1 MNGVSSVER
10 LFFFPEP
17 FPDESL
23 YSLAVR
29 YHRLSANPSYRVT
42 SQELFGAYSRTCGS
56 ILPCCLEGL
65 AQRLGK
71 AYPVNVLIDRFTLL
85 PLYQPFVADAKYCA
99 ARVAMAGNC
108 GTGLKMSLGITASR
122 FLKHASFRYC
132 KSCVSEDLLR
142 YGVAYWH
149 RVHQA
154 VGTCICPLH
163 KDVLWAMTFPHGADW
178 RCMLLPDE
186 AKGTPVLQWSG
197 ETAAGLIAEM
207 QLWGL
212 ENPRSVQ
219 TLLAGDFL
227 RHCLEEMG
235 FIQSGRTRERT
246 LRAFLDRRLLSSPRA
261 PEFQEVAHS
270 SDWVFRVLRPR
281 GAVQPFKFY
290 FLCWLLGLDLEQ
302 IKLFRPRAAPH
313 NGDLTGGKVSAN
325 LANESE
331 IGAHRSAFSSSDKL
345 KCHEKPGYV
354 WLYRHDREWLA
365 QYVAAHPFIR
375 SRGDLIDWEARD
387 SALGRELLDAN
398 ERLRSAEGK
407 PQKVTRASLC
417 RLVAYSHDFLRKPN
431 HFPISIALM
440 EELLESTHDHQVRKI
455 KWAIKTYSLTERC
468 AKSVVYRFSGIRVPA
483 LKDEECFK
491 LLRVNP

>member
-1 MNGVSSVER
+1 M
-10 LFFFPEP
+10 
-17 FPDESL
+17 
-23 YSLAVR
+23 AVR

-65 AQRLGK
+65 SQRLGT
-71 AYPVNVLIDRFTLL
+71 AYSVQMLIDRFTLL
-85 PLYQPFVADAKYCA
+85 PLYQPFVANAKYCA

-142 YGVAYWH
+142 YGVAFWH

-163 KDVLWAMTFPHGADW
+163 KDVLWAMTFPDGADW

-186 AKGTPVLQWSG
+186 AKGTPVLQSPG
-197 ETAAGLIAEM
+197 ETAAGSIAEM

-219 TLLAGDFL
+219 ALLSGDFL
-227 RHCLEEMG
+227 RHRLEEMG
-235 FIQSGRTRERT
+235 FMQSGRTCERM
-246 LRAFLDRRLLSSPRA
+246 LRAFLGSRLLSSPRA

-281 GAVQPFKFY
+281 GVVQPLKFY
-290 FLCWLLGLDLEQ
+290 FLCWLLALNLEQ
-302 IKLFRPRAAPH
+302 IKLFRPKADPH
-313 NGDLTGGKVSAN
+313 NGDLTCGKVSAN
-325 LANESE
+325 VANVSE
-331 IGAHRSAFSSSDKL
+331 IDARRSAFSSSANL
-345 KCHEKPGYV
+345 KCHEKPGYL

-375 SRGDLIDWEARD
+375 SRGNLIDWEARD
-387 SALGRELLDAN
+387 SALVRELLIAN

-407 PQKVTRASLC
+407 PQKVTRAALC
-417 RLVAYSHDFLRKPN
+417 RLVASSHDFLRKPN
-431 HFPISIALM
+431 HFPISVTLM
-440 EELLESTHDHQVRKI
+440 EELLESSRDHQVRKI
-455 KWAIKTYSLTERC
+455 KWAIETYSLTELC
-468 AKSVVYRFSGIRVPA
+468 AKSVVYRFSGIRVPE
-483 LKDEECFK
+483 LKDEECLE
-491 LLRVNP
+491 LLRLKY

>member
-1 MNGVSSVER
+1 MER
-10 LFFFPEP
+10 LLFFPEP

-65 AQRLGK
+65 SQRLGT
-71 AYPVNVLIDRFTLL
+71 AYPVNVLIDRFTLM
-85 PLYQPFVADAKYCA
+85 PLYQPFVPDAKYCA
-99 ARVAMAGNC
+99 ACVAMAGNR
-108 GTGLKMSLGITASR
+108 GTGLKMSLGLTASR

-132 KSCVSEDLLR
+132 KSCVSEDLLK

-163 KDVLWAMTFPHGADW
+163 KGVLWAMTFLDGADW

-186 AKGTPVLQWSG
+186 AKGTPVLEWSG

-219 TLLAGDFL
+219 TLLSGEFL
-227 RHCLEEMG
+227 RHRLEEMG
-235 FIQSGRTRERT
+235 FIQSGRTRERM
-246 LRAFLDRRLLSSPRA
+246 LRSFLEPRLLSSPRA
-261 PEFQEVAHS
+261 AEFQEVAHS

-281 GAVQPFKFY
+281 GVVQPFKFY
-290 FLCWLLGLDLEQ
+290 LLCWLLDLDLEQ
-302 IKLFRPRAAPH
+302 IKLFRPRTAPH
-313 NGDLTGGKVSAN
+313 NGNLTCSKVSAN
-325 LANESE
+325 VANDRE
-331 IGAHRSAFSSSDKL
+331 IDARRSAFSSSANL
-345 KCHEKPGYV
+345 KCHEKPGYL

-365 QYVAAHPFIR
+365 HYVAAHPFIR
-375 SRGDLIDWEARD
+375 TRGDLIDWEARD
-387 SALGRELLDAN
+387 TALARGLLIAN
-398 ERLRSAEGK
+398 ERLRSVEGK
-407 PQKVTRASLC
+407 PQKVTRAALC
-417 RLVAYSHDFLRKPN
+417 RHVAFGHDFLRKPN

-440 EELLESTHDHQVRKI
+440 EELVESSHDHQVRKI
-455 KWAIKTYSLTERC
+455 KWAIETYSLTERC
-468 AKSVVYRFSGIRVPA
+468 AKSVVYRFAGIRVA
-483 LKDEECFK
+483 EIKDEECFA
-491 LLRVNP
+491 LLRGKD